1 MRPLLDDKTAVVTG
15 SSRGIGR
22 AISQT
27 FAAHGADVVVAD
39 IQPEPALGDRRTH
52 VAIEEDTDARATF
65 VETDATDRADIRS
78 AIEAAETFGGV
89 DVMVNNV
96 GESERDVD
104 FLEVPDD
111 EFDRIVN
118 LNLRS
123 CFLGSQLAAREMR
136 AGDGGCIINTSS
148 VDGIVG
154 EAAVPIYS
162 AGKGGV
168 RLLTYSLAG
177 RLGADGIRV
186 NAIHPGLVKT
196 NPTTDDD
203 GELRAD
209 LAEKFLPE
217 TPLGRAA
224 EPTDIGKAAVFL
236 ASDLASYVTGA
247 SLVVDGGFVN
257 TNL

>member
-1 MRPLLDDKTAVVTG
+1 MTQLLDSKVAVVTG
-15 SSRGIGR
+15 ASRGIGR
-22 AISQT
+22 AISLQ
-27 FAAHGADVVVAD
+27 FATHGADVVVAD
-39 IQPEPALGDRRTH
+39 VEEEPALAETPTH
-52 VAIEEDTDARATF
+52 VAIAEQTDARATF
-65 VETDATDRADIRS
+65 VRTDATDRDDVAAAIAS
-78 AIEAAETFGGV
+78 AEEYGGL

-96 GESERDVD
+96 GESERDFD
-104 FLEVPDD
+104 FLDLPD
-111 EFDRIVN
+111 EEYDRIVD

-123 CFLGSQLAAREMR
+123 CVIGSQLAARELR
-136 AGDGGCIINTSS
+136 SQGGGCIINLSS

-177 RLGADGIRV
+177 KFGDDGVRV
-186 NAIHPGLVKT
+186 NAIHPGIVRT
-196 NPTTDDD
+196 DPTTDDD
-203 GELRAD
+203 GDLQEA

-217 TPLGRAA
+217 TALNRAA
-224 EPTDIGKAAVFL
+224 DPAEIGKAAVFL